1 MRNNRVLTILAD
13 GQQATHIRA
22 ALTRRQALLG
32 LGGGAALLALAACG
46 TSGPQQSSAS
56 STPAALNGDKVEG
69 QLVIGNY
76 ADYIAQD
83 NVSAFTGAV
92 GPKVRLV
99 TYSTGTEMIA
109 ALASGNADYDIVV
122 GGPSETVQ
130 LVERKLLRELDKS
143 LIPNL
148 KDVRPG
154 VMGLA
159 YDPKNLYT
167 VPKAIGVAS
176 FWWNTAK
183 VKGTATSLA
192 EVFDLIKANPTA
204 KVNFFPG
211 AKETFTLALAAIGK
225 PIGSTNPDDIE
236 AAKQLLISVKPRIT
250 SFGADEL
257 EGGTTG
263 SIDICMGYNYIAK
276 NINEQAGGAK
286 VQFLLPQTGSTEYFI
301 DNWAVAASA
310 KDPVAAHKFID
321 YVCAPEEAAKEM
333 NAVGTL
339 VPVNGID
346 SLVKPTLINDPTINI
361 PQAQL
366 DKYEILMPTPDYLDM
381 VTRAYDEFKAA

>member
-1 MRNNRVLTILAD
+1 MRNDRVFTILAD
-13 GQQATHIRA
+13 EQQVPHIRA
-22 ALTRRQALLG
+22 ALTRRQALFG
-32 LGGGAALLALAACG
+32 LGGGVALLALAACG

-56 STPAALNGDKVEG
+56 STTAALNGDRVEG

-76 ADYIAQD
+76 ADYIAPD
-83 NVSAFTGAV
+83 NVSAFTAAV

-99 TYSTGTEMIA
+99 TYSTGTEMIS

-122 GGPSETVQ
+122 PGPSETVQ
-130 LVERKLLRELDKS
+130 LVDRKLLRELDKS

-148 KDVRPG
+148 NDVRPG
-154 VMGLA
+154 VMGLV

-167 VPKAIGVAS
+167 VPKAVGVAS
-176 FWWNTAK
+176 FWWNPAK
-183 VKGTATSLA
+183 VKGNATSLA

-257 EGGTTG
+257 EGGTSG

-276 NINEQAGGAK
+276 QINEQAGTK

-301 DNWAVAASA
+301 DNWAIAASA
-310 KDPVAAHKFID
+310 KDPVAAHEFIN

-339 VPVNGID
+339 VPVQGIEPF
-346 SLVKPTLINDPTINI
+346 VKPDLINDPTINVS
-361 PQAQL
+361 QAQL
-366 DKYEILMPTPDYLDM
+366 DKYEILVPTPEYLDM